1 MSRQL
6 KTCDTDTPVVAVEG
20 LTKSYGTLEAVKGVS
35 FSVNEGEIFGILG
48 PNGAGKSTTIE
59 CILGTR
65 TPSEGCVRVLGMDPV
80 TERQNVYSQVGV
92 QFQDSSWQTGIRVSE
107 LCEAT
112 ACLYDPVPDWKESL
126 KVFELENRRD
136 HRVDTLSGGERQKL
150 AILLACIHDP
160 RLIFLDELTTGLDPI
175 ARRQTWRSIR
185 DLQRRGSSVILISHY
200 MDEIEALCQR
210 SMVLNEGELIA
221 CGTIPEL
228 MDIGRAE
235 TLEQA
240 YINIIEGERL

>member
-6 KTCDTDTPVVAVEG
+6 DSSDTDTPVVAVEG
-20 LTKSYGTLEAVKGVS
+20 LAKRYGTLEAVKEVS
-35 FSVNEGEIFGILG
+35 FSVKEGEVFGILG

-65 TPSEGCVRVLGMDPV
+65 APSAGRVRILGRDPLR
-80 TERQNVYSQVGV
+80 ERRQVFSQVGV

-126 KVFELENRRD
+126 KVFDLEKRRD
-136 HRVDTLSGGERQKL
+136 CRVDSLSGGERQKL
-150 AILLACIHDP
+150 AILLSCIHKP
-160 RLIFLDELTTGLDPI
+160 QLVFLDELTTGLDPI
-175 ARRQTWRSIR
+175 ARRDTWNSIR
-185 DLQRRGSSVILISHY
+185 KLHSQGNSVILISHY

-210 SMVLNEGELIA
+210 SMILSEGELVA
-221 CGTIPEL
+221 CGTIQEL
-228 MDIGRAE
+228 MAIGRAD